1 MDELLRPRHVPRAPI
16 ALTRPHAS
24 SSVTKRP
31 HITPTHHARPSR
43 TPIAHPSP
51 PPSPVK
57 FARNWHFIK
66 NIWEEILKR
75 ENYNADEEEK
85 EQKGEGQKRAAVENQ
100 PIWLTGSQMRNDS
113 HSNRRKQA
121 YKGKP
126 RQEKVTQRRN
136 ENHVHLTLYR

>member
-57 FARNWHFIK
+57 FARN
-66 NIWEEILKR
+66 
-75 ENYNADEEEK
+75 
-85 EQKGEGQKRAAVENQ
+85 
-100 PIWLTGSQMRNDS
+100 
-113 HSNRRKQA
+113 
-121 YKGKP
+121 
-126 RQEKVTQRRN
+126 
-136 ENHVHLTLYR
+136 